1 MAIKELKGRAKP
13 YRVYWR
19 NPYTRKIETQHFEKL
34 EDAQKHNSQINHWL
48 KYEPEQFV
56 PEDAAPESSGAIT
69 VESVVWAYLQDRQLK
84 PKSLRDTIYHLKAV
98 LPQVGFVQIAD
109 LGKQHMRGLVN
120 ALRSKGL
127 KANGINRKVGIIKT
141 ALNWAESVELIE
153 SNPVRN
159 FSCPR
164 GQDEQI
170 PPPSPEELQAML
182 AVAHPHIQ
190 RAIIIG
196 LSFGVRIGESELLSM
211 QWKDVDLVRWRIRI
225 WSAKK
230 NLKQQ
235 WRDLDIK
242 ESLRP
247 LFSEWSTLD
256 AASGIDYLIH
266 WNGKPV
272 TTIKKAWAAT
282 LDRAGITRRIRPYDL
297 RHAHATEALA
307 NGADVKAVSENMGHA
322 DTTMIHKHY
331 QHVLVKQRQ
340 AALNAVPDLV
350 IPSGNTERV
359 FSPHFCITEESKI
372 KQ

>member
-1 MAIKELKGRAKP
+1 MAIIKLKGRAKP
-13 YRVYWR
+13 FRVYWR
-19 NPYTRKIETQHFEKL
+19 NPYTKKL
-34 EDAQKHNSQINHWL
+34 ETTHFDNIGDARKHNSQIEHWL

-56 PEDAAPESSGAIT
+56 PEEELSSSGELT
-69 VESVVWAYLQDRQLK
+69 VESVVWAYLKDRQLK

-98 LPQVGFVQIAD
+98 LPEVGFVPVAE
-109 LGKQHMRGLVN
+109 LSKSHMRGLVN
-120 ALRSKGL
+120 ALRLKGL

-141 ALNWAESVELIE
+141 ALNWAESVELIQ

-170 PPPSPEELQAML
+170 PPPSPEELRSML
-182 AVAHPHIQ
+182 AVAQPHMQ
-190 RAIIIG
+190 RVIIIG

-211 QWKDVDLVRWRIRI
+211 KWEDVDLIRWRIRV
-225 WSAKK
+225 WSAAK

-247 LFSEWSTLD
+247 MFSEWSLLD
-256 AASGIDYLIH
+256 NAAGIDHLIH
-266 WNGKPV
+266 WKGKPV

-282 LDRAGITRRIRPYDL
+282 LERAGITRRIRPYDL

-307 NGADVKAVSENMGHA
+307 NGADLKAVSENMGHA
-322 DTTMIHKHY
+322 DTSMIHKHY

-340 AALNAVPDLV
+340 AALDAVPDLV
-350 IPSGNTERV
+350 IQNGNTEQG
-359 FSPHFCITEESKI
+359 FSTHFCITGQNKI
-372 KQ
+372 Q